1 MARPKKR
8 LPRHKHQ
15 CNVSIGEITLS
26 EGLNSGSVV
35 VDAAT
40 KDCLDSVSCR
50 YVSYGRSVATTK
62 KLASVGG
69 RSCDG
74 PVGNIAVSE
83 GLKSGSVVVDA
94 AKKDCLDSV
103 SCGYVSYG

>member
-1 MARPKKR
+1 VGGCS
-8 LPRHKHQ
+8 
-15 CNVSIGEITLS
+15 CNGPVGNIAVS
-26 EGLNSGSVV
+26 EGLNSGGVV
-35 VDAAT
+35 VDAAK
-40 KDCLDSVSCR
+40 KDCLDSVSCG
-50 YVSYGRSVATTK
+50 YVFYGRSVATTK

-83 GLKSGSVVVDA
+83 GLNSGSVVVDA

-103 SCGYVSYG
+103 SCRYVSHG

>member
-1 MARPKKR
+1 
-8 LPRHKHQ
+8 
-15 CNVSIGEITLS
+15 
-26 EGLNSGSVV
+26 LNSGSVV

-40 KDCLDSVSCR
+40 KDCLDSVSCG
-50 YVSYGRSVATTK
+50 YVSYGCSVATTK

-69 RSCDG
+69 RSRDG

-83 GLKSGSVVVDA
+83 GLISGSVIVDA

-103 SCGYVSYG
+103 SCGYVSYGCSVATTKKLVSVVVHAMVLYGT